1 MGRDA
6 LKLGKIQRM
15 ILYCAQILYLKCIS
29 ELKVDSGDRFP
40 ICLLNYVYVKQIRIQ
55 PYTQKCSLKQQYV
68 ILSVRLVVWVGVKT
82 DGFKVSSKPYHPRVA
97 GSR

>member
-6 LKLGKIQRM
+6 SKLGMVQWM

-40 ICLLNYVYVKQIRIQ
+40 ICLLIMGLVSALNRALSKYSPAKEKQIMEIATIR
-55 PYTQKCSLKQQYV
+55 S
-68 ILSVRLVVWVGVKT
+68 
-82 DGFKVSSKPYHPRVA
+82 
-97 GSR
+97 